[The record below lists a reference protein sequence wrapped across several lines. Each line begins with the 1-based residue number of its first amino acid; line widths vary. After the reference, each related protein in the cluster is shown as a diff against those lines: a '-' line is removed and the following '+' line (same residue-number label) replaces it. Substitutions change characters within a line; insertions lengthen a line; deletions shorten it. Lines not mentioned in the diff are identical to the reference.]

1 MTPLHVATE
10 ANSFNIVEYLIDKGA
25 DFNINDGDGVS
36 ETEKVL
42 YPLFKN
48 KIQLSGFWRMRITY
62 NRTTN
67 GFVLTLVSGNA
78 NI

>member
-25 DFNINDGDGVS
+25 DFNINNGDGVS

-42 YPLFKN
+42 YPLFK
-48 KIQLSGFWRMRITY
+48 IEFSFQAFG
-62 NRTTN
+62 
-67 GFVLTLVSGNA
+67 G
-78 NI
+78 